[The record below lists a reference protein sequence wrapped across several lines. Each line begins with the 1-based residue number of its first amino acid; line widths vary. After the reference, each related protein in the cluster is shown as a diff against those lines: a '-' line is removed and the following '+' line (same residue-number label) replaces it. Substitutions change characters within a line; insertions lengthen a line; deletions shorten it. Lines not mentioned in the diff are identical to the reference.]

1 MKTNKF
7 FLVAFAALVMHSAA
21 SFADDR
27 VIPAE
32 QLPAAAQTFVKKMF
46 PKSTIAYAE
55 KDGYTNPTYE
65 VYLMNGTKV
74 EFDRKGVW
82 EKVDTQLEPVPAHL
96 IPTAIVSYVK
106 TNFAGIQIVK
116 IDKEPYGFEIEL
128 SNNLDLKFNKAGALI
143 AMDD

>member
-46 PKSTIAYAE
+46 PNSTIAYAE

-65 VYLMNGTKV
+65 VHLMNG
-74 EFDRKGVW
+74 
-82 EKVDTQLEPVPAHL
+82 
-96 IPTAIVSYVK
+96 VSGRRL
-106 TNFAGIQIVK
+106 TPN
-116 IDKEPYGFEIEL
+116 
-128 SNNLDLKFNKAGALI
+128 
-143 AMDD
+143 

>member
-7 FLVAFAALVMHSAA
+7 FLVAFAALLMHSTV

-27 VIPAE
+27 MIPAE
-32 QLPAAAQTFVKKMF
+32 QLPAAAQTFVKKTF
-46 PKSTIAYAE
+46 PNSAIVYAE
-55 KDGYTNPTYE
+55 KDGYANPTYE
-65 VYLMNGTKV
+65 VRLMNGTKV
-74 EFDRKGVW
+74 EFDRKGAW

-96 IPTAIVSYVK
+96 IPTAIAKYVK
-106 TNFAGIQIVK
+106 TNFPDTQIVK

-128 SNNLDLKFNKAGALI
+128 SNDLDLKFNKAGALI